1 MLLLYHEFTKNA
13 RTVFLRGIF
22 LCVGIRELDDKIFYF
37 CNFGSEKMELS
48 SFM

>member
-22 LCVGIRELDDKIFYF
+22 FCVGIRKIDDKIFYF
-37 CNFGSEKMELS
+37 LECSSEKMELS